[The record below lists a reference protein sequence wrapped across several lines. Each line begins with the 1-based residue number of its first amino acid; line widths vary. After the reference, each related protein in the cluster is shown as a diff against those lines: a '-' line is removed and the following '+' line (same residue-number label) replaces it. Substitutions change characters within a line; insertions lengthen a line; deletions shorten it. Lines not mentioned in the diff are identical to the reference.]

1 MPTVNLGA
9 PAEQA
14 STDGSNLTST
24 GPMQSGVYR
33 GQYVRGAARWTN
45 LAVPKGS
52 TIVSAVL
59 SLNQLSNTSGATIG
73 VVLVDDVGSLT
84 VSSGSAWYGA
94 ARSSGV
100 AVSASVDITAGVQ
113 DLVNRTGWS
122 SGNAVAVRQDS
133 ESSTFTESNATGLS
147 VTYSDPYSAGPDQT
161 VEPWELVTLT
171 GTPSGASWSQVSG
184 ESVTLG
190 GSGAVRTFTA
200 PAKMTQHQMV
210 FQYGTDQMT
219 VTVEPA
225 MHAIVG
231 TGGTLTPTNMVVL

>member
-9 PAEQA
+9 PNQQA
-14 STDGSNLTST
+14 STDGSYVTSGLMT
-24 GPMQSGVYR
+24 SAVY
-33 GQYVRGAARWTN
+33 GGNYVRGAARWTS

-73 VVLVDDVGSLT
+73 VILVDNVGSLM
-84 VSSGSAWYGA
+84 VSAGSAWHGA

-113 DLVNRTGWS
+113 QLVNRAGWA

-133 ESSTFTESNATGLS
+133 GSSTFAESNATGLS
-147 VTYSDPYSAGPDQT
+147 VTYSDPYDAGDDQ
-161 VEPWELVTLT
+161 VVDPWELVTLT
-171 GTPSGASWSQVSG
+171 GTPSGGTWTQVSG
-184 ESVTLG
+184 TPVTLA

-200 PAKMTQHQMV
+200 PASMSEQVLT
-210 FQYGTDQMT
+210 FAYGADQMT
-219 VTVEPA
+219 VTVNPA
-225 MHAIVG
+225 RVGILRPGGMVPARFQIV
-231 TGGTLTPTNMVVL
+231 P

>member
-9 PAEQA
+9 PAQQA
-14 STDGSNLTST
+14 STDGSNL
-24 GPMQSGVYR
+24 QSGLMTS
-33 GQYVRGAARWTN
+33 GSFGSDYVRGAARWTS

-52 TIVSAVL
+52 IIGSAVL

-100 AVSASVDITAGVQ
+100 ALSASVDITAGLQ
-113 DLVNRTGWS
+113 DLVNRSGWS
-122 SGNAVAVRQDS
+122 SGNAVAVRQ
-133 ESSTFTESNATGLS
+133 ESTGFFFAESNATGLS
-147 VTYSDPYSAGPDQT
+147 VTYTDPYSAGPDQT

-231 TGGTLTPTNMVVL
+231 TGGTLIPTNMVVL